1 MYLFY
6 GFCKNGL
13 KYEYL
18 HTAQFFMHSLYKK
31 PTLGSK
37 LKSSA
42 KILIHDNKNSHHC
55 DGDDDV
61 RLF

>member
-1 MYLFY
+1 MYLHRPPNFS
-6 GFCKNGL
+6 CTEKN
-13 KYEYL
+13 L
-18 HTAQFFMHSLYKK
+18 HWAQ
-31 PTLGSK
+31 K

>member
-31 PTLGSK
+31 PTLSSK
-37 LKSSA
+37 IEA
-42 KILIHDNKNSHHC
+42 KC
-55 DGDDDV
+55 
-61 RLF
+61 